1 MIRSAD
7 EIRFSS
13 KRPAVNAEAGA
24 ERTLRAGSGVMLV
37 TMLAMF
43 ARSAPALAL
52 ASPPPANP
60 VSVSL
65 DDARGRCHARGRFLA
80 PVSVAIA
87 WQVLTDYEGI
97 PRFVHSVRESRLE
110 HGPDGKR
117 RLRQDAVGSAF
128 MMRRHVRV
136 LLQLDEVADQRIAFR
151 DVLGQD
157 FREYTGEWRVAPDTA
172 GVRIEYEL
180 RAEPSSGMLRLFCR
194 GSLLH
199 GAQDLLAQ
207 VREEMLRRGAMRKS

>member
-1 MIRSAD
+1 MD
-7 EIRFSS
+7 EIRISPI
-13 KRPAVNAEAGA
+13 RPAVNAEAGA
-24 ERTLRAGSGVMLV
+24 ERALRAGFGVMLM

-43 ARSAPALAL
+43 GRSVPAI

-65 DDARGRCHARGRFLA
+65 DDARGRCHARGRFFA

-97 PRFVHSVRESRLE
+97 PGFVHSVRESRLE
-110 HGPDGKR
+110 QGPDGKR

-207 VREEMLRRGAMRKS
+207 VREEMLRRGAMKKS